1 MAVGWW
7 IAAALLVA
15 LMIQLVICK
24 RLRDQRW
31 RDKAEIARLNSS
43 LSILRQEL
51 AEVNARRKKLLAA
64 STQALIIVEKDY
76 QISSANKVAK
86 RLFGKLGKTTTLMA
100 WTRQHQLQ
108 ELVDQTL
115 QGTKMPPLY
124 FNLDDRSLEAHARVI
139 KEHKQPVAVALA
151 VHDVTELQH
160 LSRIRRDL
168 VTNISH
174 ELRTPLASLQ
184 LLTDTLLSGALDDKE
199 MAPHLVKKIATQTD
213 TLSQLAQEVLDLSM
227 LESGRAPLRMAP
239 CALKEIAQ
247 AQVDHLLPQAERKN
261 LTLKIEI
268 PDDIT
273 VLVDETM
280 MGRVITNLVHN
291 AIKFTER
298 GSVTITAQKSN
309 LAASSKEDDEG
320 EWVTVSI
327 SDTGTDIPL
336 DAIDRIFERFYK
348 VDRVRDP
355 QKSGTGLGLA
365 IAKHIVEAHGG
376 CIWAESGNGTGAT
389 FYFTLPA
396 EDPTLIG
403 DIPHPH
409 DAVVAGRGQLRPVG

>member
-1 MAVGWW
+1 LAVGWW
-7 IAAALLVA
+7 IAAVLLVA
-15 LMIQLVICK
+15 LLIEIVICK
-24 RLRDQRW
+24 RLRGQRW
-31 RDKAEIARLNSS
+31 RDNAEIARLNSR

-86 RLFGKLGKTTTLMA
+86 RLFGKPGKTTTLMA

-124 FNLDDRSLEAHARVI
+124 FHLDDRSLEAHARVI

-199 MAPHLVKKIATQTD
+199 MAPHLVKKIAAQTD

-227 LESGRAPLRMAP
+227 IESGRAPLRMAP
-239 CALKEIAQ
+239 CSLKGITQ
-247 AQVDHLLPQAERKN
+247 AQVEHLLPQAERKN

-280 MGRVITNLVHN
+280 MARV
-291 AIKFTER
+291 
-298 GSVTITAQKSN
+298 
-309 LAASSKEDDEG
+309 
-320 EWVTVSI
+320 
-327 SDTGTDIPL
+327 
-336 DAIDRIFERFYK
+336 
-348 VDRVRDP
+348 
-355 QKSGTGLGLA
+355 
-365 IAKHIVEAHGG
+365 
-376 CIWAESGNGTGAT
+376 
-389 FYFTLPA
+389 TLPTWFTTPSSLPNA
-396 EDPTLIG
+396 
-403 DIPHPH
+403 
-409 DAVVAGRGQLRPVG
+409 AA